1 MEKVSNTAYSV
12 GCDDYDIDLF
22 ESQYKV
28 PHGIAYNSYLIQSET
43 GVNLLVDTVDKRKA
57 QEWLENVEEVLNGQP
72 LNYLLIQH
80 LEPDH
85 SGSIDVI
92 LNAHPEAT
100 VVCSA
105 KAWQM
110 MENFAVSTIA
120 PEKRLTVKEGDTL
133 DLGDRLLHF
142 VQAPMVHWPE
152 VIVTYDDKDKV
163 LYSADAFGKFGTR
176 DADEPWEEEARRYFL
191 NIVGKYGN
199 PVQTLLKK
207 AANFDIQTIAAT
219 HGPLLKDNLGH
230 YISLYDTWSSY
241 RPEKDGILVL
251 VASIHGH
258 TNVVAHKMVEILEA
272 KGQTV
277 KLMDITRCDI
287 HEAVAQCFV
296 YPKVLLLASSYDA
309 GVFPPME
316 RLLTLLTHKAFQ
328 KRTIAMIQNGSWAPT
343 AANAMKKIL
352 EPCANLQYVEPVVTI
367 KALLK
372 DSDLPALEQLA
383 DNLIAAE

>member
-72 LNYLLIQH
+72 LNYLLI
-80 LEPDH
+80 EPDH

-120 PEKRLTVKEGDTL
+120 REKRLTVKEGDTL

-207 AANFDIQTIAAT
+207 AANLDIQTIAAT

>member
-1 MEKVSNTAYSV
+1 MA
-12 GCDDYDIDLF
+12 DD
-22 ESQYKV
+22 
-28 PHGIAYNSYLIQSET
+28 G
-43 GVNLLVDTVDKRKA
+43 
-57 QEWLENVEEVLNGQP
+57 
-72 LNYLLIQH
+72 
-80 LEPDH
+80 
-85 SGSIDVI
+85 
-92 LNAHPEAT
+92 
-100 VVCSA
+100 
-105 KAWQM
+105 
-110 MENFAVSTIA
+110 
-120 PEKRLTVKEGDTL
+120 
-133 DLGDRLLHF
+133 
-142 VQAPMVHWPE
+142 
-152 VIVTYDDKDKV
+152 DKV

-207 AANFDIQTIAAT
+207 AANLDIQTIAAT